1 MKRRPLGYSGNK
13 LGEADAVTGLGLL
26 RSQAGLSLDG
36 LVPGVLDSLAEKL
49 GEIVDVLSSHT
60 VSVVTLGLEPVL
72 DGVRGR
78 DGHQVH
84 GTLLVSASNA
94 VEDPLTLLRLALGVH
109 IDIDNVTRGV
119 SDDDTERVGLAS
131 LGVGADDAD
140 LDLSDTESPSTDA
153 ESVEEAL
160 ETLFNLL
167 GLKLEHGRE
176 VDEDVVQIRVVVA
189 DNLESVKDIVD
200 NTVSLGNEVLSSR
213 DLISETTRSNDST
226 SEVSLVSVNTLANTL
241 VNVDTLVL
249 SENRLDVELAETSEL
264 KLEGKGGLAVADTV
278 VLLVL
283 GSTESVVSGV
293 RAIAVAADECQTANT
308 TGKKLVLVLL
318 DNGEDILKSL
328 SVVAALN
335 VTDGNVDNSGELLLL
350 LLERSRLALAAEVR
364 DKTRSVLLL
373 LLLLMSEGLEGLT
386 NQILSLID
394 VLARNNDTLAS
405 RLILPLA
412 VEVGHVADGVDS
424 LKVELA
430 SAGCSRGRRSS
441 RLERKTKLG
450 LTKLAEL
457 EVPRDE
463 LRVVVLVLV
472 VLNLLEEVRT
482 VGSADVNLKR
492 GQRHPRIIVSEEHG
506 QDIKDS
512 VLGVND
518 LLNDVKARL
527 TVVPASFTVSRL
539 NDGRAK
545 DVLHLRGSL
554 LKGRKSALDH
564 DLTGLQGNLGGVSR
578 LELSEQTEG
587 LAEALGDVSSL
598 GLVGSILLK
607 NGKDKRAL
615 GADTAVRQN
624 GVDNLH
630 DIILVLVTQ
639 LQDNSILLGLVHE
652 EGLDLVVLLQD
663 ALDDV
668 ELSAPLALNV
678 HVDDLGQGSEG
689 SLENAGIASIDVVLD
704 ELVKSLAESLGRE
717 VGVARLAA
725 LNDLGELSIK
735 LLGHARVEGR
745 ELGVPLAVG
754 KLGIAEDLDKLLQ
767 GVVHDDGVVVT
778 QKNVVEDVVEEREAL
793 SGLGTDN
800 DRLTVLGKLVNESL
814 SLLNAARVI
823 ESEYTEDITSLE
835 SGTGLLD
842 ELDNTILLGKER
854 HVHLHDLDL
863 GKGLAGADMGTVLDG
878 VLDKLTRAGRSELGR
893 VVLLL
898 EQASLAVDGQTSGT
912 NLFLPVDAVTSSVEK
927 DKDTTIAQRTNTN
940 MALGAVDEKVVAV
953 DAGTSGCELVTET
966 LVDEVDGK
974 DRLEHVLGGH
984 LTLLKAGSVL
994 GHASLAGNVSLG
1006 NGTTGDSKHGL
1017 GSLSGKALGD
1027 ELVQPTSRDG
1037 VVLESLC
1044 LKKLDEVLNGGSEIT
1059 TNAELLQGHNHV
1071 LP

>member
-1 MKRRPLGYSGNK
+1 MKRRPLGYSGVRALKIQPTIPQVLNK

-350 LLERSRLALAAEVR
+350 LLERSRLTLAAEVR

-624 GVDNLH
+624 GVDDLH
-630 DIILVLVTQ
+630 DIIL
-639 LQDNSILLGLVHE
+639 
-652 EGLDLVVLLQD
+652 
-663 ALDDV
+663 
-668 ELSAPLALNV
+668 
-678 HVDDLGQGSEG
+678 
-689 SLENAGIASIDVVLD
+689 
-704 ELVKSLAESLGRE
+704 SLAESLGRE

>member
-598 GLVGSILLK
+598 GL
-607 NGKDKRAL
+607 
-615 GADTAVRQN
+615 
-624 GVDNLH
+624 
-630 DIILVLVTQ
+630 
-639 LQDNSILLGLVHE
+639 
-652 EGLDLVVLLQD
+652 
-663 ALDDV
+663 
-668 ELSAPLALNV
+668 
-678 HVDDLGQGSEG
+678 
-689 SLENAGIASIDVVLD
+689 
-704 ELVKSLAESLGRE
+704 SLAESLGRE

-912 NLFLPVDAVTSSVEK
+912 NLFLP
-927 DKDTTIAQRTNTN
+927 
-940 MALGAVDEKVVAV
+940 
-953 DAGTSGCELVTET
+953 
-966 LVDEVDGK
+966 
-974 DRLEHVLGGH
+974 
-984 LTLLKAGSVL
+984 AGSVL